1 MCNMNTKHHLN
12 ILMDK
17 LHLVSAHIAHGKRVK
32 DSFSTSLWKASP
44 SPASQISRNR
54 PFVVPNQ

>member
-17 LHLVSAHIAHGKRVK
+17 LHLVSVHIAQGKHVK
-32 DSFSTSLWKASP
+32 DTFSGRKVYP

-54 PFVVPNQ
+54 PFVAPNQ